1 MELVDDIDKPSIPAV
16 LIIIYRR
23 FRNLAAITEVI
34 AAARIP
40 RLYLAI
46 DVPTRNLQTKEYR
59 LERDEAL
66 QLLRNMC
73 KANNIELYI
82 WMRRENLGCA
92 SSVLSACHWFYKNEE
107 YGAVLE
113 DDCIPSLEFFEFAQ
127 QNRTVLENH
136 KEIYFICG
144 TQHANV
150 KTSSKRI
157 PYLITSYPFL
167 WGWATSRE
175 KWIQIIEV
183 FMQNRDYKANSSKS
197 KREILYWRTGI
208 RRALQ
213 RRVDVWDTI
222 IVGYMSLNS
231 IFAILP
237 LRNLIDNQGLDEF
250 ATNHFG
256 NNDQKTWDIVVRTDN
271 VWQELNFV
279 DASIRRNFLK
289 ITWLMPARNL
299 SRFVLDSLKP
309 TKQISLPEKL
319 AQDFQAIPLVDT
331 KS

>member
-1 MELVDDIDKPSIPAV
+1 MELVDSKDDSSIPAV

-23 FRNLAAITEVI
+23 FRNLVAITEVI

-40 RLYLAI
+40 RLYLAV
-46 DVPTRNLQTKEYR
+46 DVPPKKLQTREYL

-66 QLLRNMC
+66 QILRNMC
-73 KANNIELYI
+73 KAKNIELYI

-92 SSVLSACHWFYKNEE
+92 RSVLSACQWFYKNEE

-113 DDCIPSLEFFEFAQ
+113 DDCIPTLEFFEFAQ
-127 QNRTVLENH
+127 QNRKVLENH

-150 KTSSKRI
+150 KASSKSI
-157 PYLITSYPFL
+157 PYLMTSYPFL

-175 KWIQIIEV
+175 KWTQIIEV
-183 FMQNRDYKANSSKS
+183 FLQNRDYKAHSSKS
-197 KREILYWRTGI
+197 KREIFYWRTGI

-222 IVGYMSLNS
+222 IVGFMSLNS

-250 ATNHFG
+250 ATNHIED
-256 NNDQKTWDIVVRTDN
+256 NAKKTWDIVVRTDN
-271 VWQELNFV
+271 VWQELEFV
-279 DASIRRNFLK
+279 DTSIRKNFLK
-289 ITWLMPARNL
+289 ITWLMPARNSL
-299 SRFVLDSLKP
+299 RLVLDLLKP
-309 TKQISLPEKL
+309 TKQSPLPEKL
-319 AQDFQAIPLVDT
+319 VQDFQEIPLADT